1 VRGFPF
7 TSFKKNN
14 ILRLQ
19 LLESILTN
27 AADLWP
33 VKPRR
38 TMKHLFSML
47 IAGMIGGLITFG
59 GIYLLQDQDSRP
71 VTTAVPAGHFVRN
84 VNQSPGNNT
93 TAQAPL
99 DFKEA
104 AGKAMPAV
112 VHISSTVGRATAQ
125 GDESMNP
132 FRYFFDQ
139 GETPQ
144 VGTGSGVIYTSDG
157 YIITNNHVVD
167 HAQEVEVTLY
177 DNRTFKAKVIGT
189 DKKTDLAVIKI
200 DAADLPVLDAGD
212 SDAAEVGEWVL
223 AVGNPF
229 DLTSTV
235 TAGIIS
241 AKGRSIRILGA
252 ADAIEA
258 FIQTDAA
265 VNPGNSGGA
274 LVDTKGRLL
283 GINTAIATR
292 TGAYQ
297 GYSFAIPVNL
307 VTRIVDDIIEY
318 GSFQRAYLGVSIAEM
333 DSEDAQEL
341 GIDLSQGVIILDLM
355 DGGSAQY
362 AGLLPKDI
370 IVKIDGKG
378 IKGVPEL
385 QETVGRA
392 KVGDEITVTV
402 VRRGEEVDVPV
413 RLKAYDN

>member
-1 VRGFPF
+1 
-7 TSFKKNN
+7 
-14 ILRLQ
+14 
-19 LLESILTN
+19 
-27 AADLWP
+27 
-33 VKPRR
+33 
-38 TMKHLFSML
+38 MKQLFSML

-59 GIYLLQDQDSRP
+59 GIYWLQKDKDNSALNGYQKS
-71 VTTAVPAGHFVRN
+71 HFVKN
-84 VNQSPGNNT
+84 VNRSPNT
-93 TAQAPL
+93 STSTTKFPY

-104 AGKAMPAV
+104 ARIAMPAV
-112 VHISSTVGRATAQ
+112 VHISSIVSREEDNQ
-125 GDESMNP
+125 SSNP
-132 FRYFFDQ
+132 LRYFFDN
-139 GETPQ
+139 GGAPQ
-144 VGTGSGVIYTSDG
+144 VGSGSGVIYTSDG

-167 HAQEVEVTLY
+167 NADEIEVTLY
-177 DNRTFKAKVIGT
+177 DNRTFEGRVIGT
-189 DKKTDLAVIKI
+189 DKKTDLAIIKI
-200 DAADLPVLDAGD
+200 EASDLPILEIGD
-212 SDAAEVGEWVL
+212 SDSAEIGEWVL

-229 DLTSTV
+229 NLNSTV

-241 AKGRSIRILGA
+241 AKGRSIQILGGG
-252 ADAIEA
+252 DAIEA

-274 LVDTKGRLL
+274 LIDTDGRLV

-307 VTRIVDDIIEY
+307 VTRIIDDIIEY

-333 DSEDAQEL
+333 DSEDAEEL
-341 GIDLSQGVIILDLM
+341 GINLSQGVIILDLV

-370 IVKIDGKG
+370 ITRINGKE
-378 IKGVPEL
+378 IRGVPEL

-392 KVGDEITVTV
+392 KVGDQISVTV
-402 VRRGEEVDVPV
+402 VRRGEEVEVPV

>member
-1 VRGFPF
+1 
-7 TSFKKNN
+7 
-14 ILRLQ
+14 
-19 LLESILTN
+19 
-27 AADLWP
+27 
-33 VKPRR
+33 
-38 TMKHLFSML
+38 ML
-47 IAGMIGGLITFG
+47 IAGMLGGLITFG
-59 GIYLLQDQDSRP
+59 GIYLLQDDQDAANLSALPTSHFVKNVNRSP
-71 VTTAVPAGHFVRN
+71 VTAP
-84 VNQSPGNNT
+84 T
-93 TAQAPL
+93 TKFPF
-99 DFKEA
+99 DFKDA
-104 AGKAMPAV
+104 ARKSMPAV
-112 VHISSTVGRATAQ
+112 VHISSKVSGNGQ
-125 GDESMNP
+125 EEGMNP
-132 FRYFFDQ
+132 LRYFFDN
-139 GETPQ
+139 GDAPQ

-167 HAQEVEVTLY
+167 NADEIEVTLF
-177 DNRTFKAKVIGT
+177 DNRTFEGRVIGT
-189 DKKTDLAVIKI
+189 DKKTDLAIVKI
-200 DAADLPVLDAGD
+200 EGVDLPTLEVGD
-212 SDAAEVGEWVL
+212 SDSAEIGEWVL

-241 AKGRSIRILGA
+241 AKGRSIRILGGG
-252 ADAIEA
+252 DAIEA

-274 LVDTKGRLL
+274 LIDTDGRLL

-333 DSEDAQEL
+333 DSEDAEEL
-341 GIDLSQGVIILDLM
+341 GIDLSQGVIILDLV

-370 IVKIDGKG
+370 ITRINGKE

-392 KVGDEITVTV
+392 KVGDQIMVTV
-402 VRRGEEVDVPV
+402 MRRGQEVEVPV